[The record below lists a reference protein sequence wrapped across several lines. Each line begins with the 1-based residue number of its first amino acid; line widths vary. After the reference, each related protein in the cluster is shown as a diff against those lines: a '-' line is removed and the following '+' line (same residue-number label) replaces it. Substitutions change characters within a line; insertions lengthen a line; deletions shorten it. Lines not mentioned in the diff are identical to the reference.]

1 MKTISEIKE
10 GIVGNIVTNVA
21 RAAGKHIKNAA
32 VNMVYPSKLRNTV
45 RTIKKLSQPVK
56 EELKIGEKDED
67 GDVNF
72 KKVGKIEKKKSKL
85 KKKIRKYM
93 GKKRGKNKTGSRAHE
108 IEISPVIPDA
118 KT

>member
-32 VNMVYPSKLRNTV
+32 VNMVYPNTV